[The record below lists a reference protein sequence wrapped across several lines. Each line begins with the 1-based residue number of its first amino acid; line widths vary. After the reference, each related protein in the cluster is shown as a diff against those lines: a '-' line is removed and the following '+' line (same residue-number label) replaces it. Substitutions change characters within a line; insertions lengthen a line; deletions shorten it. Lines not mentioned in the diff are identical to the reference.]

1 LALLRSKP
9 LRFHR
14 NIRYICL
21 TNLLLVQSLFTN
33 FQHVSNVIHLLP
45 DSVANQI
52 AAGEVIQ
59 RPASVV
65 KELVENAIDAGGD
78 TITVNVKDAGRTLIQ
93 VTDNGKGMSPTDA
106 RMSFERHATSKIK
119 DANDLFSIRTMGFRG
134 EALASIASVA
144 DVELRTRQQGE
155 ELGTY
160 LHILGSVLQKQQT
173 DHCPEGSNFA
183 VKNLFFNVPARRK
196 FLKSNSYELKNI
208 ITEIQRI
215 ALANPEMAFSFFHN
229 QAPVYELPA
238 ENIRKRIVGLFGKA
252 INQSLTP
259 VEAETTLV
267 KLSGFIGQ
275 PKFAKKSFG
284 EQFFFVNGR
293 FMKHPFFHRAV
304 MHAYE
309 RILAPDAV
317 PSYFLYLEVDPATID
332 INIHP
337 TKTEIKFEDEQ
348 AIWHIL
354 SACIREAI
362 GKYNLMPTIDFDQRG
377 SIEIP
382 VPPGK
387 GSMPAP
393 PEIEINRHYNPFQQE
408 RYPNRNDFLR
418 HGNQSGNWGEL
429 YQGTERLGD
438 LETKGRRDEETERG
452 GEERNFGFLHQR
464 NEFENEQTRF
474 PMADEQSHHAT
485 NFLQLKNRYL
495 LTPVKSGL
503 MVIDQREAHARILY
517 ENFMRNFST
526 HLAPSQRQLFPPVL
540 ELNAA
545 DAEILNALREEL
557 HQLGFEIRPEADHHF
572 YIDGTPGILSHLDAK
587 ELVENV
593 VASFQ
598 FRPLDLMEEIKAQLA
613 LTLAQSSAVNYGVA
627 LKPEE
632 MSSLFNQ
639 LFACQS
645 PGYSP
650 TGKRIISIIAL
661 TEIENLLK
669 D

>member
-1 LALLRSKP
+1 MSDI
-9 LRFHR
+9 
-14 NIRYICL
+14 IR
-21 TNLLLVQSLFTN
+21 
-33 FQHVSNVIHLLP
+33 LLP

-78 TITVNVKDAGRTLIQ
+78 SITVNVKDAGRTLIQ
-93 VTDNGKGMSPTDA
+93 VTDNGKGMSPADA
-106 RMSFERHATSKIK
+106 RMSFERHATSKIHE
-119 DANDLFSIRTMGFRG
+119 ANDLFSIRTMGFRG

-144 DVELRTRQQGE
+144 EVELRTRQQGE
-155 ELGTY
+155 ELGTF

-173 DHCPEGSNFA
+173 DHCPEGSNFS

-215 ALANPEMAFSFFHN
+215 ALANPELSISFFHN
-229 QAPVYELPA
+229 QAPVYELPS
-238 ENIRKRIVGLFGKA
+238 ENIRKRIVSLFGKL

-259 VEAETTLV
+259 VQTETTLV
-267 KLSGFIGQ
+267 KLTGFIGQ

-304 MHAYE
+304 VQAYE
-309 RILAPDAV
+309 RILPPDAI

-354 SACIREAI
+354 SASVREAI

-377 SIEIP
+377 SIDIP
-382 VPPGK
+382 LLPGR
-387 GSMPAP
+387 GSSFAP
-393 PEIEINRHYNPFQQE
+393 PEIEINRHYNPFQPE
-408 RYPNRNDFLR
+408 SYPGNRNDYGR
-418 HGNQSGNWGEL
+418 ESSQTGHWEKL
-429 YQGTERLGD
+429 YQGMENQKDG
-438 LETKGRRDEETERG
+438 ETERRG
-452 GEERNFGFLHQR
+452 DVETENWQGTHSLGSEQEYQSANF
-464 NEFENEQTRF
+464 
-474 PMADEQSHHAT
+474 M
-485 NFLQLKNRYL
+485 QLKNRYL

-517 ENFMRNFST
+517 ENFMQNFNS
-526 HLAPSQRQLFPPVL
+526 HLAASQRQLFPPVL

-557 HQLGFEIRPEADHHF
+557 HQLGFDIRPGEDHHF
-572 YIDGTPGILSHLDAK
+572 YIDGTPGVLSHLDAK
-587 ELVENV
+587 ELVETV
-593 VASFQ
+593 IASFQ
-598 FRPLDLMEEIKAQLA
+598 DRPVDLMEEIKAQLA
-613 LTLAQSSAVNYGVA
+613 LVLAQSSAVNYGVP
-627 LKPEE
+627 LKQEE
-632 MSSLFNQ
+632 MVSLFNQ

-645 PGYSP
+645 PGFSP
-650 TGKRIISIIAL
+650 AGRKIISIIAL
-661 TEIENLLK
+661 TDIENLLK
-669 D
+669 S

>member
-1 LALLRSKP
+1 MSD
-9 LRFHR
+9 
-14 NIRYICL
+14 
-21 TNLLLVQSLFTN
+21 
-33 FQHVSNVIHLLP
+33 VIHLLP

-119 DANDLFSIRTMGFRG
+119 EANDLFSIRTMGFRG

-160 LHILGSVLQKQQT
+160 LHIMGSVLQKQQT

-215 ALANPEMAFSFFHN
+215 SLANPELAISFFHN
-229 QAPVYELPA
+229 QSPVYELPS
-238 ENIRKRIVGLFGKA
+238 ENVRKRIVGLFGKA

-259 VEAETTLV
+259 VEVETTLIKV
-267 KLSGFIGQ
+267 SGFIGQ

-309 RILAPDAV
+309 RILPPDSV

-348 AIWHIL
+348 AIWHII

-377 SIEIP
+377 SIDIP
-382 VPPGK
+382 LPPER
-387 GSMPAP
+387 GSSFAP

-408 RYPNRNDFLR
+408 NHPGNRHDFEKHSDQISSWEKLY
-418 HGNQSGNWGEL
+418 HGMEKGEWGADFSAGSNPEVIGSSQATLSIGEEQS
-429 YQGTERLGD
+429 YQGAG
-438 LETKGRRDEETERG
+438 
-452 GEERNFGFLHQR
+452 
-464 NEFENEQTRF
+464 
-474 PMADEQSHHAT
+474 
-485 NFLQLKNRYL
+485 FLQLKNRYL

-503 MVIDQREAHARILY
+503 MVIDQREAHARILFD
-517 ENFMRNFST
+517 NFMKNFST
-526 HLAPSQRQLFPPVL
+526 HLSASQRQLFPPVL
-540 ELNAA
+540 ELNAG
-545 DAEILNALREEL
+545 DAEILNALRDEL
-557 HQLGFEIRPEADHHF
+557 HQLGFEIRPEANHHF
-572 YIDGTPGILSHLDAK
+572 YVDGTPGVLSHLDARD
-587 ELVENV
+587 LVESV
-593 VASFQ
+593 IASFQ
-598 FRPLDLMEEIKAQLA
+598 SRPVDLMEEIKIQLA
-613 LTLAQSSAVNYGVA
+613 MVLAQSSAVNYGIS
-627 LKPEE
+627 LKQEE
-632 MSSLFNQ
+632 MSALFDQ

-645 PGYSP
+645 PGFSP
-650 TGKRIISIIAL
+650 SGKKIISIIAL
-661 TEIENLLK
+661 ADIENLLK

>member
-1 LALLRSKP
+1 
-9 LRFHR
+9 
-14 NIRYICL
+14 
-21 TNLLLVQSLFTN
+21 
-33 FQHVSNVIHLLP
+33 VSDVIHLLP

-59 RPASVV
+59 RPASVI

-78 TITVNVKDAGRTLIQ
+78 TIIVHVKDAGRTLIQ
-93 VTDNGKGMSPTDA
+93 VIDNGKGMSPTDA

-119 DANDLFSIRTMGFRG
+119 EASDLFSIRTMGFRG

-144 DVELRTRQQGE
+144 DVELRTRQRGE
-155 ELGTY
+155 ELGSY

-208 ITEIQRI
+208 ITEVQRI
-215 ALANPEMAFSFFHN
+215 ALANPELAFSFFHN

-238 ENIRKRIVGLFGKA
+238 ESLRKRVVGLFGKA

-259 VEAETTLV
+259 VEAETSLV

-309 RILAPDAV
+309 RILPPDAV

-382 VPPGK
+382 MPPGR
-387 GSMPAP
+387 GSMPSA
-393 PEIEINRHYNPFQQE
+393 PEIEINRHYNPFQQDN
-408 RYPNRNDFLR
+408 YTNRNDFSKNS
-418 HGNQSGNWGEL
+418 NQSAYWEKL
-429 YQGTERLGD
+429 YQGTEKKYDGESEGQID
-438 LETKGRRDEETERG
+438 G
-452 GEERNFGFLHQR
+452 GMGIDFVFPPQKEAIING
-464 NEFENEQTRF
+464 QTRF
-474 PMADEQSHHAT
+474 PISDESPNQTS
-485 NFLQLKNRYL
+485 NFLQVKNRYI
-495 LTPVKSGL
+495 LTPVKSGV

-517 ENFMRNFST
+517 ENFMQNFSS
-526 HLAPSQRQLFPPVL
+526 HLAASQRQLFPPVL

-572 YIDGTPGILSHLDAK
+572 YIDGTPGALSHLDAK
-587 ELVENV
+587 ELVETV
-593 VASFQ
+593 VASFMD
-598 FRPLDLMEEIKAQLA
+598 RPVDLMEEIKSQLA
-613 LTLAQSSAVNYGVA
+613 LVLAQSSAVNYGII
-627 LKPEE
+627 LKQEE
-632 MSSLFNQ
+632 MSGLFNQ
-639 LFACQS
+639 LFSCQS

-650 TGKRIISIIAL
+650 TGKKIVTIIPM
-661 TEIENLLK
+661 TEIENLFK

>member
-1 LALLRSKP
+1 M
-9 LRFHR
+9 
-14 NIRYICL
+14 
-21 TNLLLVQSLFTN
+21 TD
-33 FQHVSNVIHLLP
+33 VIHLLP

-78 TITVNVKDAGRTLIQ
+78 SITVYVKDAGRTLIQ
-93 VTDNGKGMSPTDA
+93 VIDNGKGMSPTDA
-106 RMSFERHATSKIK
+106 RMSFERHATSKIRE
-119 DANDLFSIRTMGFRG
+119 ANDLFSVRTMGFRG

-160 LHILGSVLQKQQT
+160 LHILGSVLQKQQG

-215 ALANPEMAFSFFHN
+215 ALANPELAISLFHN
-229 QAPVYELPA
+229 QAPVYELPS
-238 ENIRKRIVGLFGKA
+238 ENVRKRIVGLFGKA

-259 VEAETTLV
+259 VDAETTLV
-267 KLSGFIGQ
+267 KISGFIGQ

-304 MHAYE
+304 MHSYE
-309 RILAPDAV
+309 RILPPDAI
-317 PSYFLYLEVDPATID
+317 PSYFLYLEVDTASID

-348 AIWHIL
+348 AIWQIL
-354 SACIREAI
+354 SACIRESI
-362 GKYNLMPTIDFDQRG
+362 GKYNLMPAIDFDQQGSIDIPLLPGRG
-377 SIEIP
+377 S
-382 VPPGK
+382 
-387 GSMPAP
+387 SFAP
-393 PEIEINRHYNPFQQE
+393 PEIEINRHYNPFHQE
-408 RYPNRNDFLR
+408 HYRGREGD
-418 HGNQSGNWGEL
+418 QISQWEKL
-429 YQGTERLGD
+429 YQGMEQGERSP
-438 LETKGRRDEETERG
+438 ENEARRTGPGGNFYIESQPEEAKNRQTTFPM
-452 GEERNFGFLHQR
+452 GEE
-464 NEFENEQTRF
+464 QTY
-474 PMADEQSHHAT
+474 QSA

-517 ENFMRNFST
+517 ENFMQNFNS
-526 HLAPSQRQLFPPVL
+526 HLSVSQRQLFPPEL

-545 DAEILNALREEL
+545 DAEILNALRDEL
-557 HQLGFEIRPEADHHF
+557 HQLGFEIRAEAGHHF
-572 YIDGTPGILSHLDAK
+572 YIDGTPGVLSHLDAK

-593 VASFQ
+593 IASFQ
-598 FRPLDLMEEIKAQLA
+598 FRPVDLMEEIKAQLA
-613 LTLAQSSAVNYGVA
+613 RVLALSSAVNYGIS
-627 LKPEE
+627 LKQEE
-632 MSSLFNQ
+632 MSALFNQ

-645 PGYSP
+645 PGFSP
-650 TGKRIISIIAL
+650 SGKKIISILAMAD
-661 TEIENLLK
+661 IENLLK

>member
-1 LALLRSKP
+1 MSD
-9 LRFHR
+9 
-14 NIRYICL
+14 
-21 TNLLLVQSLFTN
+21 
-33 FQHVSNVIHLLP
+33 VIHLLP

-59 RPASVV
+59 RPASVI

-78 TITVNVKDAGRTLIQ
+78 TIIVHVKDAGRTLIQ
-93 VTDNGKGMSPTDA
+93 VIDNGKGMSPTDA

-119 DANDLFSIRTMGFRG
+119 EASDLFSIRTMGFRG

-144 DVELRTRQQGE
+144 DVELRTRQRGE
-155 ELGTY
+155 ELGSY

-208 ITEIQRI
+208 ITEVQRI
-215 ALANPEMAFSFFHN
+215 ALANPELAFSFFHN

-238 ENIRKRIVGLFGKA
+238 ESLRKRVVGLFGKA

-309 RILAPDAV
+309 RILPPDAV

-382 VPPGK
+382 MPPGR
-387 GSMPAP
+387 GSMPSAP
-393 PEIEINRHYNPFQQE
+393 EVEINRHYNPFQQDN
-408 RYPNRNDFLR
+408 YANRNDFSKNS
-418 HGNQSGNWGEL
+418 NQSAYWEKL
-429 YQGTERLGD
+429 YQGTERKPTG
-438 LETKGRRDEETERG
+438 ETEGQRDG
-452 GEERNFGFLHQR
+452 GMGIDFGFPHQKE
-464 NEFENEQTRF
+464 EFINGQTRF
-474 PMADEQSHHAT
+474 PISEETPHQTSS
-485 NFLQLKNRYL
+485 FLQLKNRYL

-503 MVIDQREAHARILY
+503 MVIDQREAHSRILY
-517 ENFMRNFST
+517 ENFMQNFSS
-526 HLAPSQRQLFPPVL
+526 HLATSQRQLFPPVL

-572 YIDGTPGILSHLDAK
+572 YIDGTPGALSHLDAK
-587 ELVENV
+587 ELVETV
-593 VASFQ
+593 VASFMD
-598 FRPLDLMEEIKAQLA
+598 RPVDLMEEIKSQLA
-613 LTLAQSSAVNYGVA
+613 LVLAQSSAVNYGIT
-627 LKPEE
+627 LKQEE
-632 MSSLFNQ
+632 MSGLFNQ
-639 LFACQS
+639 LFSCQS

-650 TGKRIISIIAL
+650 TGKKIVTIIPIA
-661 TEIENLLK
+661 EIENLFK

>member
-1 LALLRSKP
+1 M
-9 LRFHR
+9 
-14 NIRYICL
+14 RYICQANAEFRYCFSFYL
-21 TNLLLVQSLFTN
+21 IHLLILP
-33 FQHVSNVIHLLP
+33 VSDFIHLLP

-78 TITVNVKDAGRTLIQ
+78 AISVHIKDAGRTLIQ
-93 VTDNGKGMSPTDA
+93 VIDNGKGMSPTDS
-106 RMSFERHATSKIK
+106 RMSFERHATSKIRE
-119 DANDLFSIRTMGFRG
+119 ANDLFSIRTMGFRG

-215 ALANPEMAFSFFHN
+215 ALANPELAISLFHN
-229 QAPVYELPA
+229 NAPIYELPA
-238 ENIRKRIVGLFGKA
+238 ENVRKRIVGLFGKA

-259 VEAETTLV
+259 VDAETSLIRLT
-267 KLSGFIGQ
+267 GFIGQ

-304 MHAYE
+304 MNAYE
-309 RILAPDAV
+309 RILPPDAV

-348 AIWHIL
+348 AIWHIVN
-354 SACIREAI
+354 ACVRESI
-362 GKYNLMPTIDFDQRG
+362 GKHNLMPTIDFDQRG
-377 SIEIP
+377 AIDIP
-382 VPPGK
+382 IPPGR
-387 GSMPAP
+387 GSNIAP
-393 PEIEINRHYNPFQQE
+393 PQIEINRNYNPFQQDYHQE
-408 RYPNRNDFLR
+408 NRAT
-418 HGNQSGNWGEL
+418 QWEKL
-429 YQGTERLGD
+429 YQGMERENGERRTENGEWRTENG
-438 LETKGRRDEETERG
+438 ERRT
-452 GEERNFGFLHQR
+452 
-464 NEFENEQTRF
+464 ENEVVKWDFTT
-474 PMADEQSHHAT
+474 DEQKENEGNQTILSLGREQQFQT
-485 NFLQLKNRYL
+485 GNFLQLKNRYL

-517 ENFMRNFST
+517 EKFMQNFST
-526 HLAPSQRQLFPPVL
+526 HLSASQRQLFPPVL
-540 ELNAA
+540 QLNAA
-545 DAEILNALREEL
+545 DGEILNALREQLQE
-557 HQLGFEIRPEADHHF
+557 LGFEIRPEEGHLF
-572 YIDGTPGILSHLDAK
+572 YIDGTPGVLSHLDAK

-593 VASFQ
+593 IASFQ
-598 FRPLDLMEEIKAQLA
+598 YRPVDLMEEIKGQLA
-613 LTLAQSSAVNYGVA
+613 LVLAQSSAVNYGIS
-627 LKPEE
+627 LQQEE
-632 MSSLFNQ
+632 MSALFNQ
-639 LFACQS
+639 LFTCKLPGFS
-645 PGYSP
+645 PS
-650 TGKRIISIIAL
+650 GKKIISIIPL
-661 TEIENLLK
+661 GEIENLLK

>member
-1 LALLRSKP
+1 MSD
-9 LRFHR
+9 
-14 NIRYICL
+14 
-21 TNLLLVQSLFTN
+21 
-33 FQHVSNVIHLLP
+33 VIHLLP

-65 KELVENAIDAGGD
+65 KELVENAIDAGGEV
-78 TITVNVKDAGRTLIQ
+78 ITVYIKDAGRTLIQ
-93 VTDNGKGMSPTDA
+93 VIDNGRGMSPTDA
-106 RMSFERHATSKIK
+106 RMSFERHATSKIRE
-119 DANDLFSIRTMGFRG
+119 ANDLFSVRTMGFRG

-155 ELGTY
+155 ELGTF
-160 LHILGSVLQKQQT
+160 LHILGSVLQKQQG

-196 FLKSNSYELKNI
+196 FLKSNSHELKNI

-215 ALANPEMAFSFFHN
+215 ALANPELSISLFHN
-229 QAPVYELPA
+229 QAPIYELPS
-238 ENIRKRIVGLFGKA
+238 ENVRKRIVGLFGKA

-267 KLSGFIGQ
+267 KISGFIGQ

-309 RILAPDAV
+309 RILPPDSI
-317 PSYFLYLEVDPATID
+317 PSYFIYLEVDTASID

-348 AIWHIL
+348 AIWQIL
-354 SACIREAI
+354 SACIRESI
-362 GKYNLMPTIDFDQRG
+362 GKYNLMPAIDFDQQG

-382 VPPGK
+382 LLPGR
-387 GSMPAP
+387 GSRFAP
-393 PEIEINRHYNPFQQE
+393 PEIEINRYYNPFQQE
-408 RYPNRNDFLR
+408 NFQGREDSQTSR
-418 HGNQSGNWGEL
+418 WEKL
-429 YQGTERLGD
+429 YQGLERPD
-438 LETKGRRDEETERG
+438 
-452 GEERNFGFLHQR
+452 GEERSENGATR
-464 NEFENEQTRF
+464 KEFDFASQPNENENR
-474 PMADEQSHHAT
+474 QSTISLEEDSQIRSA

-517 ENFMRNFST
+517 ENFMQNFNT
-526 HLAPSQRQLFPPVL
+526 HLSISQRQLFPPEL

-557 HQLGFEIRPEADHHF
+557 HQLGFEIRAEAGQLF
-572 YIDGTPGILSHLDAK
+572 YIDGTPGVLSHLDAR

-593 VASFQ
+593 IASFQ
-598 FRPLDLMEEIKAQLA
+598 DRPVDLMEEIKAQLA
-613 LTLAQSSAVNYGVA
+613 RVLALSSAVNYGIS
-627 LKPEE
+627 LKQEE
-632 MSSLFNQ
+632 MSALFNQ
-639 LFACQS
+639 LFACKS
-645 PGYSP
+645 PGFSP
-650 TGKRIISIIAL
+650 SGKKIISIIAMAD
-661 TEIENLLK
+661 IENLLK

>member
-1 LALLRSKP
+1 
-9 LRFHR
+9 
-14 NIRYICL
+14 
-21 TNLLLVQSLFTN
+21 
-33 FQHVSNVIHLLP
+33 VSDVIHLLP

-65 KELVENAIDAGGD
+65 KELVENAIDAGGEV
-78 TITVNVKDAGRTLIQ
+78 ITVYIKDAGRTLIQ
-93 VTDNGKGMSPTDA
+93 VIDNGRGMSPTDA
-106 RMSFERHATSKIK
+106 RMSFERHATSKIRE
-119 DANDLFSIRTMGFRG
+119 ANDLFSVRTMGFRG

-155 ELGTY
+155 ELGTF
-160 LHILGSVLQKQQT
+160 LHILGSVLQKQQG

-196 FLKSNSYELKNI
+196 FLKSNSHELKNI

-215 ALANPEMAFSFFHN
+215 ALANPELSISLFHN
-229 QAPVYELPA
+229 QAPIYELPS
-238 ENIRKRIVGLFGKA
+238 ENVRKRIVGLFGKA

-267 KLSGFIGQ
+267 KISGFIGQ
-275 PKFAKKSFG
+275 PRFAKKSFG

-309 RILAPDAV
+309 RILPPDSI
-317 PSYFLYLEVDPATID
+317 PSYFIYLEVDTASID

-348 AIWHIL
+348 AIWQIL
-354 SACIREAI
+354 SACIRESI
-362 GKYNLMPTIDFDQRG
+362 GKYNLMPAIDFDQQG

-382 VPPGK
+382 LLPGR
-387 GSMPAP
+387 GSRFAP
-393 PEIEINRHYNPFQQE
+393 PEIEINRYYNPFQQE
-408 RYPNRNDFLR
+408 NFQGREDSQTSR
-418 HGNQSGNWGEL
+418 WEKL
-429 YQGTERLGD
+429 YQGLERPD
-438 LETKGRRDEETERG
+438 
-452 GEERNFGFLHQR
+452 GEERSENGATR
-464 NEFENEQTRF
+464 KEFDFASQPNENENR
-474 PMADEQSHHAT
+474 QSTISLEEDSQIRSA

-517 ENFMRNFST
+517 ENFMQNFNT
-526 HLAPSQRQLFPPVL
+526 HLSISQRQLFPPEL

-557 HQLGFEIRPEADHHF
+557 HQLGFEIRAEAGQLF
-572 YIDGTPGILSHLDAK
+572 YIDGTPGVLSHLDAR

-593 VASFQ
+593 IASFQ
-598 FRPLDLMEEIKAQLA
+598 DRPVDLMEEIKAQLA
-613 LTLAQSSAVNYGVA
+613 RVLALSSAVNYGIS
-627 LKPEE
+627 LKQEE
-632 MSSLFNQ
+632 MSALFNQ
-639 LFACQS
+639 LFACKS
-645 PGYSP
+645 PGFSP
-650 TGKRIISIIAL
+650 SGKKIISIIAMAD
-661 TEIENLLK
+661 IENLLK

>member
-1 LALLRSKP
+1 MNIALIISGL
-9 LRFHR
+9 
-14 NIRYICL
+14 IIL
-21 TNLLLVQSLFTN
+21 T
-33 FQHVSNVIHLLP
+33 VSDVIHLLP

-78 TITVNVKDAGRTLIQ
+78 SVTVHVKDAGRTLIQ

-119 DANDLFSIRTMGFRG
+119 EANDLFSIRTMGFRG

-208 ITEIQRI
+208 LTEIQRI
-215 ALANPEMAFSFFHN
+215 ALANPELAISFFHN

-238 ENIRKRIVGLFGKA
+238 ENVRKRIVGLFGKQ
-252 INQSLTP
+252 INQSITP

-309 RILAPDAV
+309 RILPPDAV

-377 SIEIP
+377 SIDIP
-382 VPPGK
+382 LPPGK
-387 GSMPAP
+387 GSMFAP

-408 RYPNRNDFLR
+408 NY
-418 HGNQSGNWGEL
+418 SGFRTERESNSGQTIHWEKL
-429 YQGTERLGD
+429 YQGMGEGMRGRGD
-438 LETKGRRDEETERG
+438 GETERRSD
-452 GEERNFGFLHQR
+452 GETERNFGFPNQQQD
-464 NEFENEQTRF
+464 FENGQARF
-474 PMADEQSHHAT
+474 PMDEEHPFKSAQ
-485 NFLQLKNRYL
+485 FLQLKNRYL

-517 ENFMRNFST
+517 ENFMQNFST
-526 HLAPSQRQLFPPVL
+526 HLAASQRQLFPPLL

-557 HQLGFEIRPEADHHF
+557 RQLGFEIRAEADYHF
-572 YIDGTPGILSHLDAK
+572 YIDGTPGVLSHLDAK
-587 ELVENV
+587 ELVETV

-598 FRPLDLMEEIKAQLA
+598 DRPVDLMEEIKAQLA
-613 LTLAQSSAVNYGVA
+613 LILAQSAAVNYGVA
-627 LKPEE
+627 LKQEE

-650 TGKRIISIIAL
+650 AGKRIISIIAL

>member
-1 LALLRSKP
+1 
-9 LRFHR
+9 
-14 NIRYICL
+14 
-21 TNLLLVQSLFTN
+21 
-33 FQHVSNVIHLLP
+33 
-45 DSVANQI
+45 
-52 AAGEVIQ
+52 
-59 RPASVV
+59 
-65 KELVENAIDAGGD
+65 
-78 TITVNVKDAGRTLIQ
+78 VNVKDSGRTLIQ

-106 RMSFERHATSKIK
+106 RMSFERHATSKINE
-119 DANDLFSIRTMGFRG
+119 ANDLFCIRTMGFRG

-144 DVELRTRQQGE
+144 EVELRTRQQGE

-173 DHCPEGSNFA
+173 DHCPEGSNFS

-215 ALANPEMAFSFFHN
+215 ALANPEIAINFFHN
-229 QAPVYELPA
+229 QSPVYELSS
-238 ENIRKRIVGLFGKA
+238 ENIRKRIVGLFGKS

-259 VEAETTLV
+259 VEVETTLIKV
-267 KLSGFIGQ
+267 SGFIGQ

-304 MHAYE
+304 MNAYE
-309 RILAPDAV
+309 RILPPDAV

-354 SACIREAI
+354 SACIRESI

-382 VPPGK
+382 VPPGR
-387 GSMPAP
+387 GSSFAP

-408 RYPNRNDFLR
+408 NYPGYRNEPG
-418 HGNQSGNWGEL
+418 HGIGQVGHWEKL
-429 YQGTERLGD
+429 YQGMDGETGRREDMEIRGLGD
-438 LETKGRRDEETERG
+438 VETAGRQSTHSLGIEPEYQSA
-452 GEERNFGFLHQR
+452 NF
-464 NEFENEQTRF
+464 
-474 PMADEQSHHAT
+474 M
-485 NFLQLKNRYL
+485 QLKNRYL

-517 ENFMRNFST
+517 ENFMQNFSS
-526 HLAPSQRQLFPPVL
+526 HLASSQRQLFPPVL

-572 YIDGTPGILSHLDAK
+572 YIDGTPGVLSHLDAK
-587 ELVENV
+587 ELVETV
-593 VASFQ
+593 IASFQ
-598 FRPLDLMEEIKAQLA
+598 YQPVDLMEEIKAQLA
-613 LTLAQSSAVNYGVA
+613 LVLAQSSAVNYGA
-627 LKPEE
+627 TLKPEE

-639 LFACQS
+639 LFACQTPGFS
-645 PGYSP
+645 PS
-650 TGKRIISIIAL
+650 GKKIISIIAL
-661 TEIENLLK
+661 ADIENLLK

>member
-1 LALLRSKP
+1 VSDI
-9 LRFHR
+9 
-14 NIRYICL
+14 IR
-21 TNLLLVQSLFTN
+21 
-33 FQHVSNVIHLLP
+33 LLP

-78 TITVNVKDAGRTLIQ
+78 AITVNVKDAGRTLIQ
-93 VTDNGKGMSPTDA
+93 VTDNGKGMSPADA
-106 RMSFERHATSKIK
+106 RMSFERHATSKIHE
-119 DANDLFSIRTMGFRG
+119 ANDLFSIRTMGFRG
-134 EALASIASVA
+134 EALASVASVA
-144 DVELRTRQQGE
+144 EVELRTRQQGE
-155 ELGTY
+155 ELGTF

-173 DHCPEGSNFA
+173 DHCPEGSNFS

-215 ALANPEMAFSFFHN
+215 ALANPELSISFFHN
-229 QAPVYELPA
+229 QAPVYELPS
-238 ENIRKRIVGLFGKA
+238 ENVRKRIVSLFGKT

-259 VEAETTLV
+259 VETETTLV
-267 KLSGFIGQ
+267 KLTGFIGQ

-304 MHAYE
+304 MQAYE
-309 RILAPDAV
+309 RILPPDSI

-354 SACIREAI
+354 NASAREAI

-377 SIEIP
+377 SIDIP
-382 VPPGK
+382 LLPGR
-387 GSMPAP
+387 GSSFAP
-393 PEIEINRHYNPFQQE
+393 PEIEINRHYNPFQQGS
-408 RYPNRNDFLR
+408 YPGNRNDYGR
-418 HGNQSGNWGEL
+418 ESSQTGHWEKL
-429 YQGTERLGD
+429 YQGMENQKGGETERLRDWETGGLGD
-438 LETKGRRDEETERG
+438 LEM
-452 GEERNFGFLHQR
+452 
-464 NEFENEQTRF
+464 ENRQVTHSLGSEQ
-474 PMADEQSHHAT
+474 EYQST
-485 NFLQLKNRYL
+485 NFMQLKNRYL

-517 ENFMRNFST
+517 ENFMQNFNS
-526 HLAPSQRQLFPPVL
+526 HLAASQRQLFPPVL

-557 HQLGFEIRPEADHHF
+557 HQLGFDIRPGEDHHF
-572 YIDGTPGILSHLDAK
+572 YIDGTPGVLSHLDAK
-587 ELVENV
+587 ELVTTV
-593 VASFQ
+593 IASFQ
-598 FRPLDLMEEIKAQLA
+598 DRPVDLMEEIKVQLA
-613 LTLAQSSAVNYGVA
+613 LVLAQSSAINYGVA
-627 LKPEE
+627 LKQEE
-632 MSSLFNQ
+632 MVSLFNQ

-645 PGYSP
+645 PGFSP
-650 TGKRIISIIAL
+650 AGRKIISIIAL
-661 TEIENLLK
+661 TDIENLLK
-669 D
+669 S

>member
-1 LALLRSKP
+1 MSD
-9 LRFHR
+9 
-14 NIRYICL
+14 
-21 TNLLLVQSLFTN
+21 
-33 FQHVSNVIHLLP
+33 VIHLLP

-65 KELVENAIDAGGD
+65 KELVENAIDAGGEV
-78 TITVNVKDAGRTLIQ
+78 ITVYIKDAGRTLIQ
-93 VTDNGKGMSPTDA
+93 VIDNGRGMSPTDA
-106 RMSFERHATSKIK
+106 RMSFERHATSKIRE
-119 DANDLFSIRTMGFRG
+119 ANDLFSVRTMGFRG

-155 ELGTY
+155 ELGTF
-160 LHILGSVLQKQQT
+160 LHILGSVLQKQQG

-196 FLKSNSYELKNI
+196 FLKSNSHELKNI

-215 ALANPEMAFSFFHN
+215 ALANPELSISLFHN
-229 QAPVYELPA
+229 QAPIYELPS
-238 ENIRKRIVGLFGKA
+238 ENVRKRIVGLFGKA

-259 VEAETTLV
+259 VVAETTLV
-267 KLSGFIGQ
+267 KISGFIGQ

-309 RILAPDAV
+309 RILPPDSI
-317 PSYFLYLEVDPATID
+317 PSYFIYLEVDTASID

-348 AIWHIL
+348 AIWQIL
-354 SACIREAI
+354 SACIRESI
-362 GKYNLMPTIDFDQRG
+362 GKYNLMPAIDFEQQG

-382 VPPGK
+382 LLPGR
-387 GSMPAP
+387 GSRFAP
-393 PEIEINRHYNPFQQE
+393 PEIEINRYYNPFQQE
-408 RYPNRNDFLR
+408 NFQGREDSQTSR
-418 HGNQSGNWGEL
+418 WEKL
-429 YQGTERLGD
+429 YQGLERPD
-438 LETKGRRDEETERG
+438 
-452 GEERNFGFLHQR
+452 GEERSENGATR
-464 NEFENEQTRF
+464 KEFDFASQPNENENR
-474 PMADEQSHHAT
+474 QSTISLEEDSQIRSA

-517 ENFMRNFST
+517 ENFMQNFNT
-526 HLAPSQRQLFPPVL
+526 HLSISQRQLFPPEL

-557 HQLGFEIRPEADHHF
+557 HQLGFEIRAEAGQLF
-572 YIDGTPGILSHLDAK
+572 YIDGTPGVLSHLDAR

-593 VASFQ
+593 IASFQ
-598 FRPLDLMEEIKAQLA
+598 DRPVDLMEEIKAQLA
-613 LTLAQSSAVNYGVA
+613 RVLALSSAVNYGIS
-627 LKPEE
+627 LKQEE
-632 MSSLFNQ
+632 MSALFNQ
-639 LFACQS
+639 LFACKS
-645 PGYSP
+645 PGFSP
-650 TGKRIISIIAL
+650 SGKKIISIIAMAD
-661 TEIENLLK
+661 IENLLK

>member
-1 LALLRSKP
+1 
-9 LRFHR
+9 
-14 NIRYICL
+14 
-21 TNLLLVQSLFTN
+21 
-33 FQHVSNVIHLLP
+33 VSDVIHLLP

-65 KELVENAIDAGGD
+65 KELVENAIDAGGEV
-78 TITVNVKDAGRTLIQ
+78 ITVYIKDAGRTLIQ
-93 VTDNGKGMSPTDA
+93 VIDNGRGMSPTDA
-106 RMSFERHATSKIK
+106 RMSFERHATSKIRE
-119 DANDLFSIRTMGFRG
+119 ANDLFSVRTMGFRG

-155 ELGTY
+155 ELGTF
-160 LHILGSVLQKQQT
+160 LHILGSVLQKQQG

-196 FLKSNSYELKNI
+196 FLKSNSHELKNI

-215 ALANPEMAFSFFHN
+215 ALANPELSISLFHN
-229 QAPVYELPA
+229 QAPIYELPS
-238 ENIRKRIVGLFGKA
+238 ENVRKRIVGLFGKA

-267 KLSGFIGQ
+267 KISGFIGQ

-309 RILAPDAV
+309 RILPPDSI
-317 PSYFLYLEVDPATID
+317 PSYFIYLEVDTASID

-348 AIWHIL
+348 AIWQIL
-354 SACIREAI
+354 SACIRESI
-362 GKYNLMPTIDFDQRG
+362 GKYNLMPAIDFDQQG

-382 VPPGK
+382 LLPGR
-387 GSMPAP
+387 GSRFAP
-393 PEIEINRHYNPFQQE
+393 PEIEINRYYNPFQQE
-408 RYPNRNDFLR
+408 NFQGREDSQTSR
-418 HGNQSGNWGEL
+418 WEKL
-429 YQGTERLGD
+429 YQGLERPD
-438 LETKGRRDEETERG
+438 
-452 GEERNFGFLHQR
+452 GEERSENGATR
-464 NEFENEQTRF
+464 KEFDFASQPNENENR
-474 PMADEQSHHAT
+474 QSTISLEEDSQIRSA

-517 ENFMRNFST
+517 ENFMQNFNT
-526 HLAPSQRQLFPPVL
+526 HLSISQRQLFPPEL

-557 HQLGFEIRPEADHHF
+557 HQLGFEIRAEAGQLF
-572 YIDGTPGILSHLDAK
+572 YIDGTPGVLSHLDAR

-593 VASFQ
+593 IASFQ
-598 FRPLDLMEEIKAQLA
+598 DRPVDLMEEIKAQLA
-613 LTLAQSSAVNYGVA
+613 RVLALSSAVNYGIS
-627 LKPEE
+627 LKQEE
-632 MSSLFNQ
+632 MSALFNQ
-639 LFACQS
+639 LFACKS
-645 PGYSP
+645 PGFSP
-650 TGKRIISIIAL
+650 SGKKIISIIAMAD
-661 TEIENLLK
+661 IENLLK

>member
-1 LALLRSKP
+1 MSD
-9 LRFHR
+9 
-14 NIRYICL
+14 
-21 TNLLLVQSLFTN
+21 
-33 FQHVSNVIHLLP
+33 VIHLLP

-65 KELVENAIDAGGD
+65 KELVENAIDAGGEV
-78 TITVNVKDAGRTLIQ
+78 ITVYIKDAGRTLIQ
-93 VTDNGKGMSPTDA
+93 VIDNGRGMSPTDA
-106 RMSFERHATSKIK
+106 RMSFERHATSKIRE
-119 DANDLFSIRTMGFRG
+119 ANDLFSVRTMGFRG

-155 ELGTY
+155 ELGTF
-160 LHILGSVLQKQQT
+160 LHILGSVLQKQQG

-196 FLKSNSYELKNI
+196 FLKSNSHELKNI

-215 ALANPEMAFSFFHN
+215 ALANPELSISLFHN
-229 QAPVYELPA
+229 QAPIYELPS
-238 ENIRKRIVGLFGKA
+238 ENVRKRIVGLFGKA

-259 VEAETTLV
+259 VVAETTLV
-267 KLSGFIGQ
+267 KISGFIGQ

-309 RILAPDAV
+309 RILPPDSI
-317 PSYFLYLEVDPATID
+317 PSYFIYLEVDTASID

-348 AIWHIL
+348 AIWQIL
-354 SACIREAI
+354 SACIRESI
-362 GKYNLMPTIDFDQRG
+362 GKYNLMPAIDFDQQG

-382 VPPGK
+382 LLPGR
-387 GSMPAP
+387 GSRFAP
-393 PEIEINRHYNPFQQE
+393 PEIEINRYYNPFQQE
-408 RYPNRNDFLR
+408 NFQGREDSQTSR
-418 HGNQSGNWGEL
+418 WEKL
-429 YQGTERLGD
+429 YQGLERPD
-438 LETKGRRDEETERG
+438 
-452 GEERNFGFLHQR
+452 GEERSENGATR
-464 NEFENEQTRF
+464 KEFDFASQPNENENR
-474 PMADEQSHHAT
+474 QSTISLEEDSQIRSA

-517 ENFMRNFST
+517 ENFMQNFNT
-526 HLAPSQRQLFPPVL
+526 HLSISQRQLFPPEL

-557 HQLGFEIRPEADHHF
+557 HQLGFEIRAEAGQLF
-572 YIDGTPGILSHLDAK
+572 YIDGTPGVLSHLDAR

-593 VASFQ
+593 IASFQ
-598 FRPLDLMEEIKAQLA
+598 DRPVDLMEEIKAQLA
-613 LTLAQSSAVNYGVA
+613 RVLALSSAVNYGIS
-627 LKPEE
+627 LKQEE
-632 MSSLFNQ
+632 MSALFNQ
-639 LFACQS
+639 LFACKS
-645 PGYSP
+645 PGFSP
-650 TGKRIISIIAL
+650 SGKKIISIIAMAD
-661 TEIENLLK
+661 IENLLK

>member
-1 LALLRSKP
+1 MSD
-9 LRFHR
+9 
-14 NIRYICL
+14 
-21 TNLLLVQSLFTN
+21 
-33 FQHVSNVIHLLP
+33 VIHLLP

-106 RMSFERHATSKIK
+106 RMSFERHATSKINE
-119 DANDLFSIRTMGFRG
+119 ANDLFCIRTMGFRG

-144 DVELRTRQQGE
+144 EVELRTRQQGE
-155 ELGTY
+155 ELGTF

-173 DHCPEGSNFA
+173 DHCPEGSNFS

-215 ALANPEMAFSFFHN
+215 SLANPEIAINFFHN
-229 QAPVYELPA
+229 QSPVYELA
-238 ENIRKRIVGLFGKA
+238 SENIRKRIVGLFGKS

-259 VEAETTLV
+259 VEVETTLIKV
-267 KLSGFIGQ
+267 SGFIGQ

-304 MHAYE
+304 MNAYE
-309 RILAPDAV
+309 RILPPDAV

-354 SACIREAI
+354 SACIRESI

-382 VPPGK
+382 VPPGR
-387 GSMPAP
+387 GSSFAP

-408 RYPNRNDFLR
+408 SYPGYRNEQDR
-418 HGNQSGNWGEL
+418 NAGQWEKL
-429 YQGTERLGD
+429 YQG
-438 LETKGRRDEETERG
+438 
-452 GEERNFGFLHQR
+452 
-464 NEFENEQTRF
+464 
-474 PMADEQSHHAT
+474 
-485 NFLQLKNRYL
+485 
-495 LTPVKSGL
+495 
-503 MVIDQREAHARILY
+503 
-517 ENFMRNFST
+517 
-526 HLAPSQRQLFPPVL
+526 
-540 ELNAA
+540 
-545 DAEILNALREEL
+545 
-557 HQLGFEIRPEADHHF
+557 
-572 YIDGTPGILSHLDAK
+572 
-587 ELVENV
+587 
-593 VASFQ
+593 
-598 FRPLDLMEEIKAQLA
+598 MEGK
-613 LTLAQSSAVNYGVA
+613 
-627 LKPEE
+627 
-632 MSSLFNQ
+632 
-639 LFACQS
+639 
-645 PGYSP
+645 
-650 TGKRIISIIAL
+650 TG
-661 TEIENLLK
+661 
-669 D
+669 

>member
-1 LALLRSKP
+1 M
-9 LRFHR
+9 
-14 NIRYICL
+14 
-21 TNLLLVQSLFTN
+21 TD
-33 FQHVSNVIHLLP
+33 VIHLLP

-78 TITVNVKDAGRTLIQ
+78 SITVYVKDAGRTLIQ
-93 VTDNGKGMSPTDA
+93 VIDNGKGMSPTDA
-106 RMSFERHATSKIK
+106 RMSFERHATSKIRE
-119 DANDLFSIRTMGFRG
+119 ANDLFSVRTMGFRG

-160 LHILGSVLQKQQT
+160 LHILGSVLQKQQG

-208 ITEIQRI
+208 ITEVQRI
-215 ALANPEMAFSFFHN
+215 ALANPELAISLFHN
-229 QAPVYELPA
+229 QAPVYELPS
-238 ENIRKRIVGLFGKA
+238 ENVRKRIVGLFGKA

-259 VEAETTLV
+259 VDAETTLV
-267 KLSGFIGQ
+267 KISGFIGQ

-309 RILAPDAV
+309 RILPPDTI
-317 PSYFLYLEVDPATID
+317 PSYFLYLEVDTASID

-348 AIWHIL
+348 AIWQIL
-354 SACIREAI
+354 SACIRESI
-362 GKYNLMPTIDFDQRG
+362 GKYNLMPAIDFDQQGSIDIPLLPGRG
-377 SIEIP
+377 S
-382 VPPGK
+382 
-387 GSMPAP
+387 SFAP

-408 RYPNRNDFLR
+408 NYPGRE
-418 HGNQSGNWGEL
+418 GNQISQWERL
-429 YQGTERLGD
+429 YQGMEHGSQISGPGAPN
-438 LETKGRRDEETERG
+438 LEQGSRGHFSIESGPEENENRQTTFPL
-452 GEERNFGFLHQR
+452 GEEQ
-464 NEFENEQTRF
+464 
-474 PMADEQSHHAT
+474 AYQSA

-517 ENFMRNFST
+517 ENFMQNFNS
-526 HLAPSQRQLFPPVL
+526 HLSVSQRQLFPPEL
-540 ELNAA
+540 DLNAA
-545 DAEILNALREEL
+545 DAEILNALRDEL
-557 HQLGFEIRPEADHHF
+557 HQLGFEIRAEAGHLF
-572 YIDGTPGILSHLDAK
+572 YVDGTPGVLSHLDAK

-593 VASFQ
+593 IASFQ
-598 FRPLDLMEEIKAQLA
+598 FRPVDLVEEIKAQLA
-613 LTLAQSSAVNYGVA
+613 RVLALSSAVNYGIS
-627 LKPEE
+627 LKQEE
-632 MSSLFNQ
+632 MSALFNQ

-645 PGYSP
+645 PGFSP
-650 TGKRIISIIAL
+650 SGKKIISIIAL
-661 TEIENLLK
+661 ADIENLLK

>member
-1 LALLRSKP
+1 MSDI
-9 LRFHR
+9 
-14 NIRYICL
+14 IR
-21 TNLLLVQSLFTN
+21 
-33 FQHVSNVIHLLP
+33 LLP

-78 TITVNVKDAGRTLIQ
+78 AITVNVKDAGRTLIQ
-93 VTDNGKGMSPTDA
+93 VTDNGKGMSPADA
-106 RMSFERHATSKIK
+106 RMSFERHATSKIHE
-119 DANDLFSIRTMGFRG
+119 ANDLFSIRTMGFRG

-144 DVELRTRQQGE
+144 EVELRTRQQGE
-155 ELGTY
+155 ELGTF

-173 DHCPEGSNFA
+173 DHCPEGSNFS

-215 ALANPEMAFSFFHN
+215 ALANPELAISFFHN
-229 QAPVYELPA
+229 QAPVYELPS
-238 ENIRKRIVGLFGKA
+238 ENIRKRIVSLFGKT

-259 VEAETTLV
+259 VETETTLV
-267 KLSGFIGQ
+267 KLTGFIGQ

-304 MHAYE
+304 MQAYE
-309 RILAPDAV
+309 RILPPDAI

-354 SACIREAI
+354 SASIREAI

-382 VPPGK
+382 LLPGR
-387 GSMPAP
+387 GSSFAP
-393 PEIEINRHYNPFQQE
+393 PEIEVNRYYNPFQPE
-408 RYPNRNDFLR
+408 SYPGNRNDFGLESSQTG
-418 HGNQSGNWGEL
+418 HWEKL
-429 YQGTERLGD
+429 YQGMENQKDG
-438 LETKGRRDEETERG
+438 ETERRRD
-452 GEERNFGFLHQR
+452 GETGRRGNGETERRGDGETERRRDGETERRGDGETENRQVTHSLGSEQEYQLANF
-464 NEFENEQTRF
+464 
-474 PMADEQSHHAT
+474 M
-485 NFLQLKNRYL
+485 QLKNRYL

-517 ENFMRNFST
+517 ENFMQNFNS
-526 HLAPSQRQLFPPVL
+526 HLAASQRQLFPPVL

-557 HQLGFEIRPEADHHF
+557 HQLGFDIRPGEENHF
-572 YIDGTPGILSHLDAK
+572 YIDGTPGVLSHLDAK
-587 ELVENV
+587 EMVETV
-593 VASFQ
+593 IASFQ
-598 FRPLDLMEEIKAQLA
+598 DRPVDLMEEIKSQLA
-613 LTLAQSSAVNYGVA
+613 LVLAQSSAVNYGVS
-627 LKPEE
+627 LKQEE
-632 MSSLFNQ
+632 MVSLFNQ
-639 LFACQS
+639 LFTCQS
-645 PGYSP
+645 PGFSP
-650 TGKRIISIIAL
+650 TGRKIISIIAL
-661 TEIENLLK
+661 TDIENLLK
-669 D
+669 S

>member
-1 LALLRSKP
+1 MSD
-9 LRFHR
+9 
-14 NIRYICL
+14 
-21 TNLLLVQSLFTN
+21 
-33 FQHVSNVIHLLP
+33 VIHLLP

-65 KELVENAIDAGGD
+65 KELVENAIDAGGEV
-78 TITVNVKDAGRTLIQ
+78 ITVYIKDAGRTLIQ
-93 VTDNGKGMSPTDA
+93 VIDNGRGMSPTDA
-106 RMSFERHATSKIK
+106 RMSFERHATSKIRE
-119 DANDLFSIRTMGFRG
+119 ANDLFSVRTMGFRG

-155 ELGTY
+155 ELGTF
-160 LHILGSVLQKQQT
+160 LHILGSVLQKQQG

-196 FLKSNSYELKNI
+196 FLKSNSHELKNI

-215 ALANPEMAFSFFHN
+215 ALANPELSISLFHN
-229 QAPVYELPA
+229 QAPIYELPS
-238 ENIRKRIVGLFGKA
+238 ENVRKRIVGLFGKA

-267 KLSGFIGQ
+267 KISGFIGQ

-309 RILAPDAV
+309 RILPPDSI
-317 PSYFLYLEVDPATID
+317 PSYFIYLEVDTASID

-348 AIWHIL
+348 AIWQIL
-354 SACIREAI
+354 SACIRESI
-362 GKYNLMPTIDFDQRG
+362 GKYNLMPAIDFDQQG

-382 VPPGK
+382 LLPGR
-387 GSMPAP
+387 GSRFAP
-393 PEIEINRHYNPFQQE
+393 PEIEINRYYNPFKQE
-408 RYPNRNDFLR
+408 NFQGREDSQTSR
-418 HGNQSGNWGEL
+418 WEKL
-429 YQGTERLGD
+429 YQGLERPD
-438 LETKGRRDEETERG
+438 
-452 GEERNFGFLHQR
+452 GEERSENGATR
-464 NEFENEQTRF
+464 KEFDFASQPNENENR
-474 PMADEQSHHAT
+474 QSTISLEEDSQIRSA

-517 ENFMRNFST
+517 ENFMQNFNT
-526 HLAPSQRQLFPPVL
+526 HLSISQRQLFPPEL

-557 HQLGFEIRPEADHHF
+557 HQLGFEIRAEAGQLF
-572 YIDGTPGILSHLDAK
+572 YIDGTPGVLSHLDAR

-593 VASFQ
+593 IASFQ
-598 FRPLDLMEEIKAQLA
+598 DRPVDLMEEIKAQLA
-613 LTLAQSSAVNYGVA
+613 RVLALSSAVNYGIS
-627 LKPEE
+627 LKQEE
-632 MSSLFNQ
+632 MSALFNQ
-639 LFACQS
+639 LFACKS
-645 PGYSP
+645 PGFSP
-650 TGKRIISIIAL
+650 SGKKIISIIAMAD
-661 TEIENLLK
+661 IENLLK

>member
-1 LALLRSKP
+1 MSD
-9 LRFHR
+9 F
-14 NIRYICL
+14 
-21 TNLLLVQSLFTN
+21 
-33 FQHVSNVIHLLP
+33 IHLLP

-78 TITVNVKDAGRTLIQ
+78 SITVNVKDAGRTLIQ

-119 DANDLFSIRTMGFRG
+119 EANDLFSIRTMGFRG

-173 DHCPEGSNFA
+173 DQCPEGSNFA

-215 ALANPEMAFSFFHN
+215 ALANPELAFSVFHN
-229 QAPVYELPA
+229 QSPVYELPA
-238 ENIRKRIVGLFGKA
+238 ENIRKRIVSLFGKA

-259 VEAETTLV
+259 VEVETTLV
-267 KLSGFIGQ
+267 KVSGFIGQ

-309 RILAPDAV
+309 RILPPDSV
-317 PSYFLYLEVDPATID
+317 PSYFLYFEVDPSTID

-348 AIWHIL
+348 AIWHII

-362 GKYNLMPTIDFDQRG
+362 GRYNLMPAIDFDQGG
-377 SIEIP
+377 SIDIP
-382 VPPGK
+382 LPPGK
-387 GSMPAP
+387 GSSIAP
-393 PEIEINRHYNPFQQE
+393 PGIEINRHYNPFQQE
-408 RYPNRNDFLR
+408 GYPGYR
-418 HGNQSGNWGEL
+418 
-429 YQGTERLGD
+429 TD
-438 LETKGRRDEETERG
+438 LRRDTVNNGQWEKLYSGMERG
-452 GEERNFGFLHQR
+452 GEEGDGKSEEGNDFTLGSQQG
-464 NEFENEQTRF
+464 ESENGQSRLQI
-474 PMADEQSHHAT
+474 DEDQPFQSVS
-485 NFLQLKNRYL
+485 FLQLKNRYL

-503 MVIDQREAHARILY
+503 MVIDQREAHARILF
-517 ENFMRNFST
+517 ENFMHNFNS
-526 HLAPSQRQLFPPVL
+526 HLAVSQRQLFPPVL
-540 ELNAA
+540 QLNAA
-545 DAEILNALREEL
+545 DAEILNALRDEL
-557 HQLGFEIRPEADHHF
+557 HQLGFEIRPEADHQF
-572 YIDGTPGILSHLDAK
+572 YIDGTPGVLSHLDAK
-587 ELVENV
+587 DLVERV
-593 VASFQ
+593 IASFQ
-598 FRPLDLMEEIKAQLA
+598 DRPVDLMDEVKAQLA
-613 LTLAQSSAVNYGVA
+613 LVLAQSSAINYGIP
-627 LKPEE
+627 LKQEE
-632 MSSLFNQ
+632 INALFNQ

-645 PGYSP
+645 PAFSP
-650 TGKRIISIIAL
+650 SGKKIISIIAL
-661 TEIENLLK
+661 ADIENLLK
-669 D
+669 E